1 MHAPPARPAL
11 PSPAA
16 PPAPAAAPRE
26 DRSGLTRG
34 LLALSL
40 SAALSGAA
48 CAHAPASPP
57 DDACGDACAGGADLA
72 APRPV
77 REKSVALP
85 FDPNGLFWDAATQ
98 ALYIADDDGNQ
109 IRTWTEDGGLA
120 IVARLPP
127 APAAGPGLG
136 QIVVLGDRRIVAP
149 RFGGGTGGDVVAV
162 QADGSARAVTG
173 LAPERRRLGLT
184 VAADGTLYDSFF
196 VKVGTDRA
204 GAVAKLSIG
213 GSGNGTGAGTETD
226 VLTGLK
232 KPIGVLALG
241 DALYVSD
248 QEQGQILKAPITDPA
263 TVSVFATLPAPDLL
277 AAGPDGSIFTG
288 GLQGGV
294 RQISAAGVVKTV
306 AQQGLKQVRGVAWD
320 GAARRLF
327 IANHDGDPT
336 DGTAHSLEIVPID

>member
-1 MHAPPARPAL
+1 MHASTVPPV
-11 PSPAA
+11 A
-16 PPAPAAAPRE
+16 PQVKKTGILQR
-26 DRSGLTRG
+26 

-40 SAALSGAA
+40 SGVLSGAA

-57 DDACGDACAGGADLA
+57 EDACGDACTGGADLA
-72 APRPV
+72 APPPV
-77 REKSVALP
+77 RKKSVALS

-109 IRTWTEDGGLA
+109 IQKWTEDGGLA

-136 QIVVLGDRRIVAP
+136 QLVVLGDRSIVVP
-149 RFGGGTGGDVVAV
+149 RFGSGTGGDVVSV
-162 QADGSARAVTG
+162 KPDGSASAVTG

-184 VAADGTLYDSFF
+184 IAADGTLYDSFF
-196 VKVGTDRA
+196 LKVGTSRA
-204 GAVAKLSIG
+204 GTVARLSLG
-213 GSGNGTGAGTETD
+213 GTGAGTETD
-226 VLTGLK
+226 VITGLK
-232 KPIGVLALG
+232 KPVGVLALG

-248 QEQGQILKAPITDPA
+248 QDQGQILKAPLQNPA
-263 TVSVFATLPAPDLL
+263 SVSVFATLPEPDLI

-320 GAARRLF
+320 GRARRLF
-327 IANHDGDPT
+327 IANHDGDPA
-336 DGTAHSLEIVPID
+336 DGAAHSLEIVPID

>member
-1 MHAPPARPAL
+1 MHAPPAL
-11 PSPAA
+11 V
-16 PPAPAAAPRE
+16 APAAAPRANK
-26 DRSGLTRG
+26 SGLTGLTRR

-48 CAHAPASPP
+48 CTPAPASAP
-57 DDACGDACAGGADLA
+57 DDACGDACTGSADLA

-77 REKSVALP
+77 RETSIALP

-98 ALYIADDDGNQ
+98 ALYIADDDDDQ
-109 IRTWTEDGGLA
+109 IQKWTEDGGLA
-120 IVARLPP
+120 LVARLPP
-127 APAAGPGLG
+127 APVAGPGLG
-136 QIVVLGDRRIVAP
+136 QPVVLGDRRIVAP
-149 RFGGGTGGDVVAV
+149 RFGGGTGGDVVFVRAG
-162 QADGSARAVTG
+162 GSARAVTG

-196 VKVGTDRA
+196 VKVGTGRA
-204 GAVAKLSIG
+204 GSVAKLSIG
-213 GSGNGTGAGTETD
+213 GSGAGTETD
-226 VLTGLK
+226 VLTGLN

-248 QEQGQILKAPITDPA
+248 QDQGQILKAPLAYPA
-263 TVSVFATLPAPDLL
+263 AVSVFATLPTPDLL

-288 GLQGGV
+288 GFTGGLQGGV
-294 RQISAAGVVKTV
+294 RQVSAAGVVKTV
-306 AQQGLKQVRGVAWD
+306 AHKGLKQVRGVAWD

-327 IANHDGDPT
+327 IANHDGDPA